1 MDNNHYK
8 KYEPVF
14 GSWKIGKAL
23 GAGSFG
29 KVFEIEHEEFGK
41 KYKAALKIISIPQSQ
56 SEVKS
61 LMSEGLSR
69 EEAIVYYELL
79 VKSIISECDLMSE
92 LKGNSFIV
100 SYEDHK
106 CYKHEDEIGFD
117 IMIRME
123 LLTPLLDYL
132 NNNSISEREVLKIG
146 IDICRALEVCNQKKI
161 IHRDVKPENIFV
173 SSTGNF
179 KLGDFGI
186 ARTLEKT
193 SGGLSKKGTYSYMAP
208 EVYLGGEYG
217 PSVDVYS
224 LGIVL
229 YRLLNNNR
237 APFLPP
243 YPERITH
250 NIKEEALARRF
261 SGESI
266 PAIPGI
272 DSVLSDI
279 VLKAC
284 QYRQE
289 DRYSTPIQFRR
300 ELTEYARSKAY
311 NELLDSDDFDIEE
324 GGDNDATVLIE
335 QEKTATE
342 QNKYPAKR
350 KFSKYVLSAIITAF
364 SFICVV
370 GIGFAMSHTNDAD
383 DKTLNVASEAAGK
396 AVAETPKGKY
406 SVAGDAEAL
415 LQTIRNASS
424 GDTIYIEE
432 GQYSF
437 DEPITI
443 NTDNVSI
450 VGKGET
456 KPVLNC
462 GFYITGFDVT
472 LENLDLEVDSPSC
485 ATEGSD
491 IIKIEG
497 GGVTNIKNVDVNATF
512 ASERIIYGMLIYS
525 DANINESNID
535 VSNAGTNGNV
545 ALWANAKLN
554 LKGNTIKSNDLA
566 VSYLGS
572 DLSDTEV
579 EEWIKNNEIVAP
591 TRVEVPRTF

>member
-1 MDNNHYK
+1 MNNNHYK
-8 KYEPVF
+8 KYEPIF
-14 GSWKIGKAL
+14 GSWKIGRVL

-29 KVFEIEHEEFGK
+29 EVFEIEREEFGK
-41 KYKAALKIISIPQSQ
+41 KYKAALKIISIPQNQ

-61 LMSEGLSR
+61 LMSEGLSK
-69 EEAIVYYELL
+69 EEARGYYENL
-79 VKSIISECDLMSE
+79 VKSLISECELMAE

-106 CYKHEDEIGFD
+106 CYKNEDEIGFD

-161 IHRDVKPENIFV
+161 IHRDVKPENIFI
-173 SSTGNF
+173 SSTGDF

-208 EVYLGGEYG
+208 EVYLGGKYG
-217 PSVDVYS
+217 SSVDVYS

-237 APFLPP
+237 TPFLPS
-243 YPERITH
+243 YPDRITY
-250 NIKEEALARRF
+250 NIKEEALVRRF

-266 PAIPGI
+266 PSIPGI
-272 DSVLSDI
+272 DPALSDI

-289 DRYSTPIQFRR
+289 DRYSTPRQFRR
-300 ELTEYARSKAY
+300 ELTEYALSKSY
-311 NELLDSDDFDIEE
+311 NELLDPDNLDIEE
-324 GGDNDATVLIE
+324 DSDNDATVLIS
-335 QEKTATE
+335 QEKTVTA
-342 QNKYPAKR
+342 QNQYPSKR
-350 KFSKYVLSAIITAF
+350 KSKKYVLLAIIAPL
-364 SFICVV
+364 ICIW
-370 GIGFAMSHTNDAD
+370 GIGFAMSQINGTD
-383 DKTLNVASEAAGK
+383 DKTMDATNASK
-396 AVAETPKGKY
+396 AVAETPEGKDL
-406 SVAGDAEAL
+406 VAGDAEAL

-424 GDTIYIEE
+424 GDTIYVEG

-437 DEPITI
+437 DEPIEI
-443 NTDNVSI
+443 NVDNVSV

-462 GFYITGFDVT
+462 GFYIKGFDVT
-472 LENLDLEVDSPSC
+472 LENLGLEVDSPSC

-491 IIKIEG
+491 IIRIEG
-497 GGVTNIKNVDVNATF
+497 GGVTNIKSVDVNATF
-512 ASERIIYGMLIYS
+512 ASEKIIYGILAYS
-525 DANINESNID
+525 DANISKSNID
-535 VSNAGTNGNV
+535 VSNGGTNGNV
-545 ALWANAKLN
+545 ALGANSRIN
-554 LKGNTIKSNDLA
+554 LKGNIIKSNDLA
-566 VSYLGS
+566 VWYLGD
-572 DLSDTEV
+572 DLSDAEV
-579 EEWIKNNEIVAP
+579 EKWIKNNEIFAP
-591 TRVEVPRTF
+591 TRIEAPRTF